1 MWRTIRTLR
10 GFLRVL
16 CEIQRSAWIDQE
28 LKWKLNEE
36 ALSTFSWLRGPWR
49 PIGESEID
57 ALFADSRELKAD
69 FPKRAVLYLP
79 PLQREREFLPVLSL
93 CCDLS
98 DAKTDFKVRVMLVR
112 GFQGLKPY
120 GVGFRLET
128 PHGEGRH
135 DYYHA
140 QPVRDL
146 GWPPA
151 VECPS
156 WFPVKEPSFPL
167 LARSPVGL
175 MLCLLLSLYG
185 LKYCWEF
192 VNQYQV
198 WNLEDTMRKLDD
210 HIASSRT

>member
-10 GFLRVL
+10 QFLRVL

-28 LKWKLNEE
+28 LKWKVTNE
-36 ALSTFSWLRGPWR
+36 ALSTFSWLRSPWR
-49 PIGESEID
+49 PIREKEINT
-57 ALFADSRELKAD
+57 LFADSDELKVS

-79 PLQREREFLPVLSL
+79 PLEREAEFLPVLSL

-98 DAKTDFKVRVMLVR
+98 EAKTEVKARVMLIR

-128 PHGEGRH
+128 PHGQGRH

-146 GWPPA
+146 GWAPA
-151 VECPS
+151 IECPS
-156 WFPVKEPSFPL
+156 WLPVKEPSFPL
-167 LARSPVGL
+167 LARSPVAL
-175 MLCLLLSLYG
+175 MLCLMLSLYG

-192 VNQYQV
+192 VSQYQV
-198 WNLEDTMRKLDD
+198 WNLEEAMRQLDD
-210 HIASSRT
+210 CIARSRT